1 MHISPVLSPV
11 VFFKSLLSSSS
22 DYSDDVIQFS
32 YARGALITAIE
43 TIKIKNNLDSYPTV
57 WVPAFICDTVVDLLE
72 IYSINYKYYHITR
85 ELCPDWRFVDDK
97 EPKKGDIFLSVKYFG
112 FSVCDSEIYN
122 FIDRNSLFL
131 IEDYAHSI
139 LDFTDL
145 RSYVSK
151 ADAVIFG
158 LRKALPLPH
167 GGGLILKD
175 SPPFIPANKSTD
187 RGLYRNVSK
196 MLIQWILVKLSFR
209 VSKLSANKDVI
220 GAHSENYYNFNFSS
234 DMNSV
239 SRRLLNVIDIGD
251 VASARRK
258 NYLYLY
264 DRLANLDKIDVPKTL
279 KIENNKTVPWV
290 FYFLFK
296 EADGLLS
303 YLHDK
308 GIPASYFPELHSTVF
323 NNDEYRTENEMLQ
336 DTVTLPVHQDLS
348 MNDLKFIADSV
359 CDFIQTISYECYEC
373 YE

>member
-1 MHISPVLSPV
+1 M
-11 VFFKSLLSSSS
+11 
-22 DYSDDVIQFS
+22 
-32 YARGALITAIE
+32 
-43 TIKIKNNLDSYPTV
+43 
-57 WVPAFICDTVVDLLE
+57 
-72 IYSINYKYYHITR
+72 
-85 ELCPDWRFVDDK
+85 
-97 EPKKGDIFLSVKYFG
+97 
-112 FSVCDSEIYN
+112 
-122 FIDRNSLFL
+122 
-131 IEDYAHSI
+131 
-139 LDFTDL
+139 
-145 RSYVSK
+145 
-151 ADAVIFG
+151 
-158 LRKALPLPH
+158 
-167 GGGLILKD
+167 
-175 SPPFIPANKSTD
+175 
-187 RGLYRNVSK
+187 
-196 MLIQWILVKLSFR
+196 
-209 VSKLSANKDVI
+209 
-220 GAHSENYYNFNFSS
+220 
-234 DMNSV
+234 
-239 SRRLLNVIDIGD
+239 IDIGD